1 MTTEYNDVLLSLF
14 LIINHKSQTIVLV
27 VDSGEGFNKKM
38 IPTNVIN
45 LNIGKNVDLQLPP
58 QFWLRLTNKLGTVIK
73 IVFFRIFFIFIF
85 EILSN
90 KSLMIND
97 IAYMIV
103 CVDR

>member
-1 MTTEYNDVLLSLF
+1 
-14 LIINHKSQTIVLV
+14 
-27 VDSGEGFNKKM
+27 M

-58 QFWLRLTNKLGTVIK
+58 QFWLRLTNKLGTVK
-73 IVFFRIFFIFIF
+73 KNYFYF
-85 EILSN
+85 EILSK

-103 CVDR
+103 CIDR